1 MNKSAKFEF
10 LHLRE
15 QEIILQQSAKD
26 YKTSSEFDIDLKI
39 MILMQSQMDVVW
51 GIYGILLEIS
61 VWGYA
66 KSTLISKNISVRM
79 SILGVAVFSQ
89 FQFSVIWVFSFL
101 PALHCDRIAL
111 AQSLARCCSSRAKI
125 NSKLHQNEAEN
136 VTLCPLT
143 VLVYSLEFL
152 RLFGS

>member
-66 KSTLISKNISVRM
+66 KSTLIAKNISVRM

-89 FQFSVIWVFSFL
+89 FQFSVIWVFSFFASS
-101 PALHCDRIAL
+101 ALR
-111 AQSLARCCSSRAKI
+111 
-125 NSKLHQNEAEN
+125 QN
-136 VTLCPLT
+136 
-143 VLVYSLEFL
+143 
-152 RLFGS
+152 RFGSIIASLLQQSSKNQLKTSSK